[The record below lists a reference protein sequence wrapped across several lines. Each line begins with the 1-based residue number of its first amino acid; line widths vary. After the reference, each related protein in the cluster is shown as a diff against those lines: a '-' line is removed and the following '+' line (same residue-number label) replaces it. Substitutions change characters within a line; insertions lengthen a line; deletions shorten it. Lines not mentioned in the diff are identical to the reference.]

1 MKQIIK
7 RLIDNDG
14 MVAEEEMLERL
25 ETECPS
31 MPVVVKWA
39 CQTRSIHLAG
49 NVRQVIRNEEKNNL
63 NEYAREI
70 FISTNQLDTLRAA
83 M

>member
-7 RLIDNDG
+7 YLIDNDG
-14 MVAEEEMLERL
+14 MITQDIFQGL
-25 ETECPS
+25 ETQCPS

-39 CQTRSIHLAG
+39 CQTRSVHLAG

-70 FISTNQLDTLRAA
+70 FISANQLDTLRAA
-83 M
+83 I